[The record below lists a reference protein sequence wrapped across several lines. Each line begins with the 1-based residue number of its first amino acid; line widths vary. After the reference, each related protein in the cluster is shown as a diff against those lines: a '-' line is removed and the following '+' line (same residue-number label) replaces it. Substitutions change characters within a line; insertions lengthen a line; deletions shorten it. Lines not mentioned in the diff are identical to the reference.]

1 MIRLLIYSIPIDNC
15 TDHLIVEDKQTEIYY
30 LHHTENDDSVDTPMI
45 HMDHL
50 HSSVQ
55 YQIPGYS
62 ACRGEVPFDLAS
74 EEKFFPCFGATTG
87 SFLRKKKDAMN
98 EIRTQYAARL
108 EDVQV

>member
-74 EEKFFPCFGATTG
+74 EEKFFPCFGAATG
-87 SFLRKKKDAMN
+87 SFLGKKK
-98 EIRTQYAARL
+98 
-108 EDVQV
+108 